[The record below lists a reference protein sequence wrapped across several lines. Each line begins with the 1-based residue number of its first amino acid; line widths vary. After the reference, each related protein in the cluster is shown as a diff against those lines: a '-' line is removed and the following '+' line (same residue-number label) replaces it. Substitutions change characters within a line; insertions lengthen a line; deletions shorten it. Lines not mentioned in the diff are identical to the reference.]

1 MTGSRISGERP
12 GRFYI
17 GRMGI
22 SVVTMEEAL
31 RLIVAR
37 HRERKPAYLCAAN
50 VEATVLSQRDP
61 DYCRIQNES
70 FLTLADSTPLT
81 WYAHAMGQRSVE
93 RVSGPDLMIEVLKI
107 STQHGFTHYF
117 YGDTER
123 TLENVRQVIGERF
136 PGTRILGMHSPPF
149 RPLTDAE
156 VNATVEQINRLEP
169 SFVWVALGCPNQ
181 ERWTA
186 RVFPS
191 IRSSIVFPVGA
202 ALRFL
207 IGEYHHAPRALQ
219 RCGLEGI
226 YWRGFTH
233 PIQSAKWYGYHVPA
247 FGSLLVAGL
256 ARRFTQA
263 I

>member
-1 MTGSRISGERP
+1 MDKSISEETPR
-12 GRFYI
+12 RFHI
-17 GRMGI
+17 GKIGI
-22 SVVTMEEAL
+22 SAVTMERAL
-31 RLIVAR
+31 ELLVAR
-37 HRERKPAYLCAAN
+37 QRQRKPAYLCAAN

-81 WYAHAMGQRSVE
+81 WYGRMMGERSIE

-107 STQHGFTHYF
+107 SAQHDYTHYF
-117 YGDTER
+117 YGDTEE
-123 TLENVRQVIGERF
+123 TLGKVRDVIGERF

-149 RPLTDAE
+149 RPPTEAETDATIE
-156 VNATVEQINRLEP
+156 EINRLEP
-169 SFVWVALGCPNQ
+169 SFVWVALGCPKQ

-191 IRSSIVFPVGA
+191 IKSSVVFPVGA

-207 IGEYHHAPRALQ
+207 IGEYSHAPKTLQ

-233 PIQSAKWYGYHVPA
+233 PVQSAKWYGYHIPA

-256 ARRFTQA
+256 AKRLAQTV
-263 I
+263 

>member
-1 MTGSRISGERP
+1 MAGYIP
-12 GRFYI
+12 DAPPPRFFI
-17 GRMGI
+17 GKMGI
-22 SVVTMEEAL
+22 SVVTMEQAL
-31 RLIVAR
+31 RLLVAR
-37 HRERKPAYLCAAN
+37 QRQGKPAYLCAAN
-50 VEATVLSQRDP
+50 VEATVLSQRDH
-61 DYCRIQNES
+61 DFCRIQNES

-81 WYAHAMGQRSVE
+81 WYARAMGQRSVG

-107 STQHGFTHYF
+107 SAQYGFTHYF
-117 YGDTER
+117 YGDTNQ
-123 TLENVRQVIGERF
+123 TLERVRRRIEERF
-136 PGTRILGMHSPPF
+136 PGTQILGMHSPPF

-156 VNATVEQINRLEP
+156 VNATIEEINRLAP
-169 SFVWVALGCPNQ
+169 SFVWVALGCPKQ

-207 IGEYHHAPRALQ
+207 IGEYRHAPRVLQ

-233 PIQSAKWYGYHVPA
+233 PLQSAKWYGYHVPA
-247 FGSLLVAGL
+247 FGSLLVSGL

-263 I
+263 T

>member
-1 MTGSRISGERP
+1 MTDSLLEDTPR
-12 GRFYI
+12 RFQI
-17 GRMGI
+17 GKMGI
-22 SVVTMEEAL
+22 SLVTMERAL
-31 RLIVAR
+31 ELLVAR
-37 HRERKPAYLCAAN
+37 QREHKPAYLCAAN

-81 WYAHAMGQRSVE
+81 WYARMMGEPSVE

-107 STQHGFTHYF
+107 SAQHGFTHYF
-117 YGDTER
+117 YGDTGE
-123 TLENVRQVIGERF
+123 TLEKVRHLIEERF
-136 PGTRILGMHSPPF
+136 PGARIVGMHSPPF
-149 RPLTDAE
+149 RPPTEAELDATIE
-156 VNATVEQINRLEP
+156 EINTLEP
-169 SFVWVALGCPNQ
+169 SFVWVALGCPKQ

-191 IRSSIVFPVGA
+191 IKSSVVFPVGA

-207 IGEYHHAPRALQ
+207 IGEYRHAPKALQ
-219 RCGLEGI
+219 RCGLEGV

-256 ARRFTQA
+256 AKRFTQA
-263 I
+263 V